1 VDVKA
6 TEELPG
12 YDYTEILNLARKQE
26 EEGSAVI
33 DVNLG
38 IEKLL
43 THEHFKQAVLELDR
57 VSSLPLSLT
66 YKTQPFGNGHA

>member
-1 VDVKA
+1 M
-6 TEELPG
+6 
-12 YDYTEILNLARKQE
+12 DYTEILNLARKQE

-43 THEHFKQAVLELDR
+43 TPEHFKQAVLD
-57 VSSLPLSLT
+57 
-66 YKTQPFGNGHA
+66 